1 MSVVATP
8 TMLVPEATVLLV
20 LLPLAGAGQAPALSA
35 GALRALQARLGPGV
49 RVLKI
54 DEATHPTVVRSFS
67 GQPAA
72 LPACVLVRQGVE
84 LWRQPG
90 LPQAEAIEARLRQ
103 ECSFY

>member
-8 TMLVPEATVLLV
+8 TTLVPEAAVLLV
-20 LLPLAGAGQAPALSA
+20 LLPPAGAGQAPALSA

-90 LPQAEAIEARLRQ
+90 LPQAEAIEARLRLG
-103 ECSFY
+103 